1 MKKLFKPFVVLMVS
15 ILFIS
20 TASGNVYGYQHV
32 QEIEQSETAVTNVC
46 VVNYTDNFP
55 YIPFVRI
62 YGPQM
67 FVPVKGNRVTHRAFL
82 PVVRMTDGGAGSM
95 ADALQTVTVLATVTP
110 PSAEEDGG
118 TQVPGHTHNWRP
130 VYRYVDHPA
139 EYEEQCHDGPGTDQ
153 ECAIA
158 HFICNDTGKEWTWD
172 SCRQSRAELGAIIA
186 EINTWIEEQARNG
199 GQGSYRQ
206 WNESYTLHIPGPT
219 VCENVLIRAAW
230 REQILDHW
238 VCDCGEVRY
247 P

>member
-1 MKKLFKPFVVLMVS
+1 MKNFIKKIAVFVV
-15 ILFIS
+15 ITLFI
-20 TASGNVYGYQHV
+20 ASVGNVNASQNV
-32 QEIEQSETAVTNVC
+32 QEQAETVPASNVC

-55 YIPFVRI
+55 YIPFVRV

-67 FVPVKGNRVTHRAFL
+67 LIPVKGIRVTHRAFL
-82 PVVRMTDGGAGSM
+82 PIVRMTDGGTGSM
-95 ADALQTVTVLATVTP
+95 ADALQTVTVLATVIP
-110 PSAEEDGG
+110 PPPEEDGG

-139 EYEEQCHDGPGTDQ
+139 EYEYQCHESPGTEQ

-172 SCRQSRAELGAIIA
+172 SCRQSQAELEALRQ
-186 EINTWIEEQARNG
+186 EINAWIREQAANG
-199 GQGSYRQ
+199 GRGSYRQ
-206 WNESYTLHIPGPT
+206 WNEYYYIYIPGPT
-219 VCENVLIRAAW
+219 VCEDVLVRAAW

-238 VCDCGEVRY
+238 ICDCGEVRY